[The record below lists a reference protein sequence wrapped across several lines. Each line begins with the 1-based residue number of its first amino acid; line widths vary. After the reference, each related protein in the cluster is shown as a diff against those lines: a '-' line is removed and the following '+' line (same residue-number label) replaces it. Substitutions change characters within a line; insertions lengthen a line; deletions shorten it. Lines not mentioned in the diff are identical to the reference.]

1 MKPIYSIV
9 SAAMLACLLISSK
22 PQHNQSLNI
31 IPTKSGNRTEVSIP
45 EVSYNGEASAL
56 EIKFKSE
63 NGYDVIVENEYG
75 DRECRQPIVTDG
87 NNRSYQLPPL
97 PAGGYTVRIENEE
110 NAYEG
115 DFEVESK

>member
-1 MKPIYSIV
+1 MKKY
-9 SAAMLACLLISSK
+9 
-22 PQHNQSLNI
+22 I
-31 IPTKSGNRTEVSIP
+31 IPTFLFAMVCIPFANADNRQFVHIAPSEQSDRTETHIP

-87 NNRSYQLPPL
+87 NNRSYRLPPL

-115 DFEVESK
+115 DFEIEPK